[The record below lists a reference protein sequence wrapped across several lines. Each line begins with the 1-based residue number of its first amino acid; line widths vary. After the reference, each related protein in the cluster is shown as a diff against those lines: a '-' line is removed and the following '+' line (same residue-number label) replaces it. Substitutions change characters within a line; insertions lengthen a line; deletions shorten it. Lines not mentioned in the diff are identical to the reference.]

1 MSQFIR
7 NNNNLRVVE
16 DGSLDIIPNCPLG
29 TYIVNKNPQTGKY
42 YLSKILDFT
51 QAGKS
56 I

>member
-7 NNNNLRVVE
+7 NNNNLRVVK

-51 QAGKS
+51 
-56 I
+56 